1 MMDFVLEAWVSS
13 IIEGKKLQWMMG
25 KGEPWQPGE
34 KLKLL
39 FAGYNG
45 TRNTGS
51 DVRVEEMLRQIRRI
65 LGPENVDLSMMTFN
79 FDRSRGYF
87 EGTSQVRL
95 PDIFPPFLASE
106 VPKHHGVVA
115 CEGSM
120 FKSKF
125 ANALATMMIG
135 SLGIAAAENKLSIG
149 YGAEAGHMDPL
160 VAKMCGRYCRNS
172 LVITRNDESRKILRE
187 LGVPTELG
195 TDTAWTFEPLGAEYG
210 QKALHDVGWDGKTP
224 VLVVCP
230 INPFEWPV
238 KASVAKAALHSL
250 AGAYKDSHYR
260 GPYFHNA
267 GPEANRANEHYLS
280 SIAKAVAAF
289 RQKRS
294 VFVIMAATERMDARA
309 CGRISEKLG
318 GVPVLTSDDYNMYQM
333 VSILRACRMM
343 VSSRYHG
350 IVTSM
355 PALVAS
361 AGITMDE
368 RIRNLMN
375 ERGHQE
381 LLMNVDDPDLEARTL
396 AAIEIL
402 DRDGERI
409 ADGIARSVVRNL
421 KLMARMG
428 VYFEEEVQRRY
439 PEFPNAA
446 RRMELGGLPAADERG
461 VEGIGGG
468 VRVGLVFELGIPDR
482 PDSHVIPGTD
492 SCQPG
497 EERGQRC
504 SSGTSRR
511 AGGPAD
517 RAAVAGS
524 GAGGA
529 GLSAATAAEKGRPL
543 RVAGA

>member
-1 MMDFVLEAWVSS
+1 VAIGQKSRRVGGLIMDIFLEAWVSG
-13 IIEGKKLQWMMG
+13 IIEQKKWAWVMG
-25 KGEPWQPGE
+25 RRQPWKPGE

-65 LGPENVDLSMMTFN
+65 LGPENVDFSMMTFN

-87 EGTSQVRL
+87 EGTSQVHL
-95 PDIFPPFLASE
+95 PDVFPPFLSE
-106 VPKHHGVVA
+106 EVSKHHGVVA

-160 VAKMCGRYCRNS
+160 LTKMCGRYCRNS
-172 LVITRNDESRKILRE
+172 LVITRNEESRKILRE

-195 TDTAWTFEPLGAEYG
+195 TDTAWTFEPLGPEYG
-210 QKALHDVGWDGKTP
+210 QKALRDTGWDGKTP

-238 KASVAKAALHSL
+238 KPSLSKLAAHTLI
-250 AGAYKDSHYR
+250 GAYKESHYR
-260 GPYFHNA
+260 GPYFHNS
-267 GPEANRANEHYLS
+267 GPEADRAYEHYLT
-280 SIAKAVAAF
+280 SIAKAVMAF
-289 RQKRS
+289 RQKRN
-294 VFVIMAATERMDARA
+294 VFVIMVATERLDARP
-309 CGRISEKLG
+309 CNRISEMMG
-318 GVPVLTSDDYNMYQM
+318 GVPILTSEDYNMYQL

-355 PALVAS
+355 PALVPS

-375 ERGHQE
+375 ERGHAE

-396 AAIEIL
+396 AALEIL
-402 DRDGERI
+402 ERDGERI
-409 ADGIARSVVRNL
+409 ADGIARTVVRNL

-439 PEFPNAA
+439 PEFPT
-446 RRMELGGLPAADERG
+446 RRGEWGWEDYLPPME
-461 VEGIGGG
+461 
-468 VRVGLVFELGIPDR
+468 
-482 PDSHVIPGTD
+482 
-492 SCQPG
+492 
-497 EERGQRC
+497 
-504 SSGTSRR
+504 
-511 AGGPAD
+511 
-517 RAAVAGS
+517 
-524 GAGGA
+524 A
-529 GLSAATAAEKGRPL
+529 GLRELVEAYS
-543 RVAGA
+543 

>member
-13 IIEGKKLQWMMG
+13 IIEGKKVQWMMG
-25 KGEPWQPGE
+25 KREPWQPGE

-45 TRNTGS
+45 SRNTGS

-95 PDIFPPFLASE
+95 PDIFPPFLADE

-125 ANALATMMIG
+125 ANALTTMMIG

-195 TDTAWTFEPLGAEYG
+195 TDTAWTFEPLGAAYG
-210 QKALHDVGWDGKTP
+210 QKALRDVGWDGTTP

-250 AGAYKDSHYR
+250 TGAYNESHYR

-267 GPEANRANEHYLS
+267 GPEADRAYEHYLS
-280 SIAKAVAAF
+280 SIANAVAAF
-289 RQKRS
+289 RRKKS
-294 VFVIMAATERMDARA
+294 VFVIMAATERMDARP
-309 CGRISEKLG
+309 CRRISEKLG

-333 VSILRACRMM
+333 VSILRACRMI

-396 AAIEIL
+396 AALEIL

-409 ADGIARSVVRNL
+409 ADGIARTVVRNL

-439 PEFPNAA
+439 PEFPTRRGEWSWEDYLPPMSDGLKQLVAA
-446 RRMELGGLPAADERG
+446 YG
-461 VEGIGGG
+461 
-468 VRVGLVFELGIPDR
+468 
-482 PDSHVIPGTD
+482 
-492 SCQPG
+492 
-497 EERGQRC
+497 
-504 SSGTSRR
+504 
-511 AGGPAD
+511 
-517 RAAVAGS
+517 
-524 GAGGA
+524 
-529 GLSAATAAEKGRPL
+529 
-543 RVAGA
+543 

>member
-1 MMDFVLEAWVSS
+1 MMDFVLEAWVSG
-13 IIEGKKLQWMMG
+13 IIERKKIQWMMG
-25 KGEPWQPGE
+25 KREPWQPGE

-87 EGTSQVRL
+87 ESTSQVRL
-95 PDIFPPFLASE
+95 PDIFPPFLANE

-149 YGAEAGHMDPL
+149 YGAEAGHMDPV
-160 VAKMCGRYCRNS
+160 VAKMCGRYCKNS
-172 LVITRNDESRKILRE
+172 LVITRNNESRKILRE

-195 TDTAWTFEPLGAEYG
+195 TDTAWTFEPMGADYG
-210 QKALHDVGWDGKTP
+210 QKALRDVGWDGKTP

-250 AGAYKDSHYR
+250 TGAYKESHYR

-267 GPEANRANEHYLS
+267 GPEADRAYEYYLN
-280 SIAKAVAAF
+280 SIANAVAAF
-289 RQKRS
+289 RQKRN
-294 VFVIMAATERMDARA
+294 VFVIMAATERMDARP
-309 CGRISEKLG
+309 CRRISEKLG
-318 GVPVLTSDDYNMYQM
+318 GVPVLTSDDYNMYQL

-375 ERGHQE
+375 ERKHPE
-381 LLMNVDDPDLEARTL
+381 LLMNVDDPDLEPRTL
-396 AAIEIL
+396 AALEIL
-402 DRDGERI
+402 DREGERI
-409 ADGIARSVVRNL
+409 ADGIARTVVRNL

-439 PEFPNAA
+439 PEFPTRRGEWSWEDYLPPMSDGLKQLAA
-446 RRMELGGLPAADERG
+446 AYA
-461 VEGIGGG
+461 
-468 VRVGLVFELGIPDR
+468 
-482 PDSHVIPGTD
+482 
-492 SCQPG
+492 
-497 EERGQRC
+497 
-504 SSGTSRR
+504 
-511 AGGPAD
+511 
-517 RAAVAGS
+517 
-524 GAGGA
+524 
-529 GLSAATAAEKGRPL
+529 
-543 RVAGA
+543 